1 MSQVKE
7 NLIRRL
13 VRELIKQADSLQKG
27 KIVRDKQVVSLMRY
41 YELIKELHNVTG

>member
-13 VRELIKQADSLQKG
+13 VRELIKQVDSLSKG
-27 KIVRDKQVVSLMRY
+27 KIVKDKQVVALMRY
-41 YELIKELHNVTG
+41 YELIKELHNVTA